1 MKMKLKWI
9 ALAALLATQAHAQ
22 SNVTAYGVMDLGYYS
37 VSGDTSS
44 SKGLGSGR
52 NMSSRL
58 GFKGTEDMGGGLQAN
73 FVLEADLAADTGTG
87 VTTPF
92 VGWSSTDNKTPAA
105 NGGLQ
110 FNRQATVGLSGSWGS
125 VTAGRNYTPTFLLD
139 FAYDPFG
146 ENGVGAS
153 LLTLTSVFFN
163 PAGSVAH
170 LRASNLV
177 TYTTPTSNGFT
188 AMLAVAPS
196 ETASTVAKEGGVT
209 NAKIGYANGPLTA
222 DVAWG
227 KTKLV
232 ASDDISTSS
241 FGASYNLGAIKPMFE
256 YSRDTV
262 GAAGANA
269 KKQGYLV
276 GATAPVGQ
284 GQARFSYSKVERS
297 SDTTTTG
304 NVSQLAIGY
313 VYNLSKRTALYG
325 TYSHVSNSNYRNT
338 PTAGYTFTGS
348 ATSINGSATGYDF
361 GIRTLF

>member
-1 MKMKLKWI
+1 MKLKWI
-9 ALAALLATQAHAQ
+9 ALASLLATQAHAQ
-22 SNVTAYGVMDLGYYS
+22 SNVTLYGVMDLGYYS
-37 VSGDTSS
+37 VSGDTAS
-44 SKGLGSGR
+44 SKGIGSGR

-58 GFKGTEDMGGGLQAN
+58 GFKGSEDLGGGLRAN
-73 FVLEADLAADTGTG
+73 FVLEADVAADTGTG

-92 VGWSSTDNKTPAA
+92 VGWSSADNKTAAA

-110 FNRQATVGLSGSWGS
+110 FNRLSTVGLSGSWGAI
-125 VTAGRNYTPTFLLD
+125 TAGRNYTPTFLLD
-139 FAYDPFG
+139 FAYDPFA
-146 ENGVGAS
+146 ENGVGAN

-170 LRASNLV
+170 LRASNLI
-177 TYTTPTSNGFT
+177 TYTTPANSSGFN
-188 AMLAVAPS
+188 AMVAFAPS
-196 ETASTVAKEGGVT
+196 ETVSTVAKEGGVT
-209 NAKIGYANGPLTA
+209 NVKIGYAKGPLTA

-232 ASDDISTSS
+232 ASNDITTRS
-241 FGASYNLGAIKPMFE
+241 FGAAYDLGVIKPMFE

-269 KKQGYLV
+269 KKQGYLL

-297 SDTTTTG
+297 SDTIAKG
-304 NVSQLAIGY
+304 DVSQLAIGY

>member
-1 MKMKLKWI
+1 MKLKWI

-22 SNVTAYGVMDLGYYS
+22 SNVSIYGVMDLGYYN
-37 VSGDTSS
+37 VSGDTSRS
-44 SKGLGSGR
+44 SGLGAGR
-52 NMSSRL
+52 NMTSRV
-58 GFKGTEDMGGGLQAN
+58 GFKGTEDLGGGLQAN
-73 FVLEADLAADTGTG
+73 FVLEGDIAADSGAG
-87 VTTPF
+87 VSTPF
-92 VGWSSTDNKTPAA
+92 VGWASTDNKTASA
-105 NGGLQ
+105 NGGFQ
-110 FNRQATVGLSGSWGS
+110 FNRQSTVGLSGSWGS

-139 FAYDPFG
+139 FAYDPFA

-170 LRASNLV
+170 LRASNLI
-177 TYTTPTSNGFT
+177 TYTTPANSTGFN

-209 NAKIGYANGPLTA
+209 NAKIGYAKGPLMA

-227 KTKLV
+227 KTKL
-232 ASDDISTSS
+232 AATDDITTTS
-241 FGASYNLGAIKPMFE
+241 FGTAYDLGTIKPMFE

-284 GQARFSYSKVERS
+284 GQARISYSKAERS

-304 NVSQLAIGY
+304 NVKQLAIGY

-325 TYSHVSNSNYRNT
+325 TYSHVSNSNYSNT
-338 PTAGYTFTGS
+338 ATAGYAFTGS
-348 ATSINGSATGYDF
+348 ATSINGNATGYDF
-361 GIRTLF
+361 GIRTIF